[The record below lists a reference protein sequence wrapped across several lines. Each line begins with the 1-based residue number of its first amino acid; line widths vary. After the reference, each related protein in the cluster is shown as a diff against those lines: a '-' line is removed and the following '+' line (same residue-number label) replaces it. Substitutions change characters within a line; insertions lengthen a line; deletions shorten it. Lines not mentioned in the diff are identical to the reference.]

1 MRKSSL
7 GARLRRLRFGYAS
20 VTPETRVVT
29 QLRDFLAFPI
39 HARERFLK
47 IFHVMKNYFLHEFA
61 LQTMRNQRNRVTTG
75 ISAVTSA

>member
-7 GARLRRLRFGYAS
+7 GARLRQLRIGYAS

-39 HARERFLK
+39 RARE
-47 IFHVMKNYFLHEFA
+47 ISKNHPRHEELFFA
-61 LQTMRNQRNRVTTG
+61 
-75 ISAVTSA
+75 